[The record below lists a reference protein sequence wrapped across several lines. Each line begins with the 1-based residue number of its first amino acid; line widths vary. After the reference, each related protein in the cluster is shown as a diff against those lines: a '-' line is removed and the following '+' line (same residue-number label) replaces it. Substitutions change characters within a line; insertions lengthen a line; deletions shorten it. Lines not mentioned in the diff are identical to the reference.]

1 MKASRQ
7 ISFSIE
13 GMSCAACSGRVE
25 RVLNQLD
32 GVIEA
37 NVNLATERASIQFL
51 PHILSEE
58 ELKNVVRKAGY
69 QVPEEPLTEQRAK
82 PLKQSDE
89 LTQQCHRLRFATLFS
104 IPLFIVAMAPM
115 LYAPLHHWLQ
125 AQFGQEAL
133 NWLMFALATPIQFGP
148 GWRFYRLGFKAA
160 KSKSPDMNTL
170 VMIGTTA
177 AYLYSTVVT
186 VWPKLLPEA
195 ATHVYF
201 EASGVVITLVLLG
214 KYFEALAKG
223 RSSNAMRSLLS
234 LQVPIA
240 FVQRGKQIQEIP
252 IEQVKVGDT
261 IRVRP
266 GERIPVDGY
275 VIEGESYLDES
286 MLTGESLPV
295 LKKTDDEVIGGTIN
309 QNGSLSF
316 KASKVGS
323 ETVLARIIQLVEK
336 AQGSKP
342 PIQGLADRVVA
353 IFVPIVLGIAALTFM
368 AWMFL
373 GGTLAEALISAVAVL
388 IIACPCAM
396 GLATPTSIM
405 VASGRAAQQN
415 LLFRNGAALQTLQD
429 IQVVALDKTG
439 TITKGQPEL
448 LEQQFCDPFHA
459 DDVLRWVAAAESH
472 SEHPL
477 ARTLV
482 NVAQQKFD
490 TLPLASKFKA
500 HPGYGIEAKV
510 EGHLVQVGSARW
522 MQQLGLTT
530 DEALTGTWAYQG
542 KTPIFV
548 AIDGQSAAA
557 FAISDPL
564 KEGSHQAITALKQKG
579 LEVIMITGDHIHTA
593 QAIGQ
598 QIGIDKIYAE
608 TLPADKNQ
616 IIKDLQVSGQKVA
629 FIGDGLN
636 DAPAL
641 AQADVGI
648 AIGAGTDVALET
660 ADVILM
666 GSDLR
671 GIDSAYQLSQAT
683 LKNIKIN
690 LFWAFAYNILLIPV
704 AAGALK
710 PLLGWQLN
718 PVLAAVAMGLSSI
731 FVLSNALRL
740 RKFGIHRSPVPSI
753 KSLPIHQ

>member
-1 MKASRQ
+1 
-7 ISFSIE
+7 
-13 GMSCAACSGRVE
+13 MSCASCSGRVE
-25 RVLNQLD
+25 RILNKLD

-37 NVNLATERASIQFL
+37 NVNLATEQASIQFL
-51 PHILSEE
+51 PHVLSEE
-58 ELKNVVRKAGY
+58 ELKNVVRTAGY
-69 QVPEEPLTEQRAK
+69 QVPEEPPTEQRAK
-82 PLKQSDE
+82 PSKQSDE
-89 LTQQCHRLRFATLFS
+89 LAQQRQRLWFAALFS
-104 IPLFIVAMAPM
+104 GPLFIVAMAPM

-125 AQFGQEAL
+125 VQFGQEAL

-160 KSKSPDMNTL
+160 KSKNPDMNTL

-186 VWPKLLPEA
+186 VWPKLLPETA
-195 ATHVYF
+195 AHVYF

-223 RSSNAMRSLLS
+223 HSNNAMRGLLS
-234 LQVPIA
+234 LQVHTA
-240 FVQRGKQIQEIP
+240 FVQRGEQIQEIP
-252 IEQVKVGDT
+252 IEQVQVGDV
-261 IRVRP
+261 IRVHP
-266 GERIPVDGY
+266 GEKIPVDGY
-275 VIEGESYLDES
+275 VVEGESYLDES

-295 LKKTDDEVIGGTIN
+295 LKKLDDEVTGGTIN

-316 KASKVGS
+316 KATKIGS
-323 ETVLARIIQLVEK
+323 ETTLARIIQLVEE
-336 AQGSKP
+336 AQGHKP

-353 IFVPIVLGIAALTFM
+353 VFVPVVLVITALTFM
-368 AWMFL
+368 AWIFL

-396 GLATPTSIM
+396 GLAIPTSIM

-415 LLFRNGAALQTLQD
+415 LLFRNGAALQTLQE
-429 IQVVALDKTG
+429 IQIVALDKTG

-448 LEQQFCDPFHA
+448 LDQQFYTSFHT
-459 DDVLRWVAAAESH
+459 DDVLRWIAAAESH

-482 NVAQQKFD
+482 HAAQQKFD
-490 TLPLASKFKA
+490 TLPLASEFTA

-510 EGHLVQVGSARW
+510 EGHLIQAGSARW

-530 DEALTGTWAYQG
+530 DESLTNTWARQG
-542 KTPIFV
+542 KTPIFA
-548 AIDGQSAAA
+548 AIDRKLAAA

-564 KEGSHQAITALKQKG
+564 KEGSHQAIMALKQKG

-598 QIGIDKIYAE
+598 KVGIEKIYAE

-616 IIKDLQVSGQKVA
+616 IIKDLQAHGKKVA

-641 AQADVGI
+641 AQANVGI
-648 AIGAGTDVALET
+648 AIGAGTDIALET
-660 ADVILM
+660 ADIILM

-671 GIDSAYQLSQAT
+671 GIDSAHQLSQAT
-683 LKNIKIN
+683 LQNIKIN

-704 AAGALK
+704 AAGMFK
-710 PLLGWQLN
+710 PILDWQLS
-718 PVLAAVAMGLSSI
+718 PMLAAMAMGLSSI

-740 RKFGIHRSPVPSI
+740 QKFKTNQPSATSENFKTADI
-753 KSLPIHQ
+753 